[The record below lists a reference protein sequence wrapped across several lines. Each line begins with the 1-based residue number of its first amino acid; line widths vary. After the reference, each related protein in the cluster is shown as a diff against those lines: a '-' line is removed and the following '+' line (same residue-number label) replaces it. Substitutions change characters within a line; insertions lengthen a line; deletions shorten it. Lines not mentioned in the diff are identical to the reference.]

1 MEREN
6 PVRLEL
12 RLSPET
18 AGRQELLR
26 REAASRLHVEEGR
39 IKAIVPVKRS
49 IDARQRHVMVN
60 LTSDVHI
67 DTVNE
72 AADIACPVI
81 YNPLPA
87 DAPRAIVVGAGPA
100 GLFAALELIEL
111 GVRPTVIERGK
122 DVDSRRPDMARIS
135 RENIVDPDSNYCFGE
150 GGAGAFSD
158 GKLYT
163 RSKKRGPVDKIL
175 NILHQH
181 GASRDIL
188 VDAHPHIGTDKLP
201 QVIKAIRKTIER
213 CGGEVRFGER
223 VTSLIIEGG
232 KAVGIAT
239 SAGKSYSGPVILA
252 TGHSARDVYH
262 FLLDAGISL
271 EAKGIAVGVRLEHPQ
286 KLIDQIQYHSLQGR
300 GNWLPAAEYSMLT
313 RVRDRAVY
321 SFCMCP
327 GGFIIPAAS
336 APGQLVVNGMSPSN
350 RGTRW
355 ANSGMVVEVL
365 PEDIPGDDPL
375 RVMHFQEAIESDFF
389 ADAGET
395 QNAPAQRMTD
405 FVEGRP
411 SRDLPETSYAPG
423 IHPARIDKLLPAPI
437 SSRLQEGFREFGRKS
452 HFDAGK
458 GRRLSFLT
466 DRAVLIGCETR
477 TSSPVRIPR
486 DNETLTHIRIAGLYP
501 CGEGAGYAGGIVSA
515 AIDGARC
522 AQALAE
528 AITAG

>member
-26 REAASRLHVEEGR
+26 REAASRLHVEEDR

-60 LTSDVHI
+60 FTADVHI

-232 KAVGIAT
+232 KAVGVAT

-321 SFCMCP
+321 
-327 GGFIIPAAS
+327 
-336 APGQLVVNGMSPSN
+336 
-350 RGTRW
+350 
-355 ANSGMVVEVL
+355 
-365 PEDIPGDDPL
+365 
-375 RVMHFQEAIESDFF
+375 
-389 ADAGET
+389 
-395 QNAPAQRMTD
+395 
-405 FVEGRP
+405 
-411 SRDLPETSYAPG
+411 
-423 IHPARIDKLLPAPI
+423 
-437 SSRLQEGFREFGRKS
+437 
-452 HFDAGK
+452 
-458 GRRLSFLT
+458 
-466 DRAVLIGCETR
+466 
-477 TSSPVRIPR
+477 
-486 DNETLTHIRIAGLYP
+486 
-501 CGEGAGYAGGIVSA
+501 
-515 AIDGARC
+515 
-522 AQALAE
+522 
-528 AITAG
+528 

>member
-1 MEREN
+1 MERDN

-26 REAASRLHVEEGR
+26 REAASRLHVEEDR

-60 LTSDVHI
+60 LSADVHI

-223 VTSLIIEGG
+223 VTSLIIEGR
-232 KAVGIAT
+232 KAVGVAT